1 VTNSLQDSSGPIDVS
16 VILICWNSLRLTS
29 VAIQTLRE
37 HTKGVLY
44 EIIVVDNGSAKDS
57 GATELARRFPDIRVI
72 VNPDNRGFAA
82 ANNQGLA
89 VARGRY
95 VLLLNS
101 DTEQTENAI
110 GRAVEYMDTH
120 SDVGILGVMHRNGD
134 PDRTFQPSS
143 APFPTPSGSCRRLL
157 LDLITNRRLAAP
169 TEPPPEQ
176 DVDWVTGSF
185 LLARRTCLDQVGPL
199 DERFFVYAEDIDLC
213 FQARKAGWKVR
224 FWPDVSLVHFGSSSA
239 DQVADKTFMLY
250 RNELEFFRK
259 NHLPLATLAYYAVMV
274 ARLGLSTLYLAARWV
289 AGRARWAEVRERWN
303 RQWNFMTLQ
312 TDRRGLIRL

>member
-1 VTNSLQDSSGPIDVS
+1 MQQNWAAGSRKCL
-16 VILICWNSLRLTS
+16 ILN
-29 VAIQTLRE
+29 RE
-37 HTKGVLY
+37 NL
-44 EIIVVDNGSAKDS
+44 
-57 GATELARRFPDIRVI
+57 
-72 VNPDNRGFAA
+72 GFAA

-110 GRAVEYMDTH
+110 GRAVKFMDAH
-120 SDVGILGVMHRNGD
+120 PQVGILGVMHRNGD
-134 PDRTFQPSS
+134 SGRTFQQSA
-143 APFPTPSGSCRRLL
+143 APFPTPMGGCRRLL
-157 LDLITNRRLAAP
+157 VGIFERPLSLAP

-185 LLARRTCLDQVGPL
+185 LLARRACLDQVGPL

-213 FQARKAGWKVR
+213 YQARKAGWQVR
-224 FWPDVSLVHFGSSSA
+224 FWPGVSIVHMGSSSA

-259 NHLPLATLAYYAVMV
+259 NQPRLATFAFYGAVMT
-274 ARLGLSTLYLAARWV
+274 ARLGFSTIYQTSWQVGRGPSSIGGRPGAV
-289 AGRARWAEVRERWN
+289 ASDVEFHDPPIRPKRAISV
-303 RQWNFMTLQ
+303 MI
-312 TDRRGLIRL
+312 GLCGHSPWEHEAGNVFESTGDPKL